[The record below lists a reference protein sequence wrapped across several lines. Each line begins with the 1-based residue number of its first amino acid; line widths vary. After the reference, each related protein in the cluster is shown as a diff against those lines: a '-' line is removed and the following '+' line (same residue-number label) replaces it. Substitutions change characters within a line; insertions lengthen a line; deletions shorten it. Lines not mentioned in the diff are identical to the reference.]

1 MGGFGATGHQAA
13 AITHDLDHPFLPT
26 YLNLENSILVSIKQH
41 FNTKESGQEKHCR
54 ETSMLFWKVFQ
65 QKVFKLPKP
74 VDQGHSRND
83 GGNVSIITRYG
94 VDPKSD
100 R

>member
-26 YLNLENSILVSIKQH
+26 YLNLESRKLVSKQH
-41 FNTKESGQEKHCR
+41 FNTKESRHEKHCR
-54 ETSMLFWKVFQ
+54 ETSMLFWKVCQ
-65 QKVFKLPKP
+65 QKVFKPPKP
-74 VDQGHSRND
+74 ADQGHSRND

>member
-26 YLNLENSILVSIKQH
+26 YLNLESRKLVSKQH
-41 FNTKESGQEKHCR
+41 FNTKESRHEKHCR

-74 VDQGHSRND
+74 VDQGHSRKND
-83 GGNVSIITRYG
+83 GGSVLIITRYR